1 MALVPKCPFRVN
13 LYSRLGDHLRME
25 HHNYETLRG
34 AMSYRDAL
42 LTRPRTTRVE
52 VLMVLDEST
61 PTHKEPADGLS
72 AVQVIKKYLT
82 PNPNH

>member
-13 LYSRLGDHLRME
+13 LYSRLGDHLRIE

-61 PTHKEPADGLS
+61 PT
-72 AVQVIKKYLT
+72 QVTGESSISGPTLRELPIST
-82 PNPNH
+82 

>member
-13 LYSRLGDHLRME
+13 LYSRLGDHLRIE

-61 PTHKEPADGLS
+61 PTHKEPAD
-72 AVQVIKKYLT
+72 AYL
-82 PNPNH
+82 PFELAQS

>member
-25 HHNYETLRG
+25 HHNYETLPG

-61 PTHKEPADGLS
+61 PTHKEPADAYLPFELS
-72 AVQVIKKYLT
+72 R
-82 PNPNH
+82 P

>member
-25 HHNYETLRG
+25 QHKHETLRG

-61 PTHKEPADGLS
+61 PTHKEPAD
-72 AVQVIKKYLT
+72 AYL
-82 PNPNH
+82 PLPLDRA

>member
-1 MALVPKCPFRVN
+1 
-13 LYSRLGDHLRME
+13 ME

-34 AMSYRDAL
+34 AMSYRDVL

-61 PTHKEPADGLS
+61 PTHKEPADG
-72 AVQVIKKYLT
+72 YL
-82 PNPNH
+82 PFELAQS

>member
-61 PTHKEPADGLS
+61 PTHKEPADG
-72 AVQVIKKYLT
+72 YL
-82 PNPNH
+82 PFELAQS

>member
-13 LYSRLGDHLRME
+13 LYSRLGDHLRIE

-61 PTHKEPADGLS
+61 PT
-72 AVQVIKKYLT
+72 QVTSVAGESSISGPTLRELPIST
-82 PNPNH
+82 

>member
-13 LYSRLGDHLRME
+13 LYSRLGDHLRIE

-61 PTHKEPADGLS
+61 PTHKEPADAYLPFELS
-72 AVQVIKKYLT
+72 R
-82 PNPNH
+82 P

>member
-1 MALVPKCPFRVN
+1 
-13 LYSRLGDHLRME
+13 ME

>member
-61 PTHKEPADGLS
+61 PTHKEPAD
-72 AVQVIKKYLT
+72 AYL
-82 PNPNH
+82 PFELAQS

>member
-25 HHNYETLRG
+25 HHNYETLPG

-61 PTHKEPADGLS
+61 PTHKEPADAYLPFELS
-72 AVQVIKKYLT
+72 SLVRKL
-82 PNPNH
+82 

>member
-1 MALVPKCPFRVN
+1 
-13 LYSRLGDHLRME
+13 ME

-61 PTHKEPADGLS
+61 PTHKEPAD
-72 AVQVIKKYLT
+72 AYL
-82 PNPNH
+82 PFELAQS

>member
-13 LYSRLGDHLRME
+13 LYSRLGDHLRIE

-34 AMSYRDAL
+34 AMSYRDVL

-61 PTHKEPADGLS
+61 PT
-72 AVQVIKKYLT
+72 QVTSVTGESRLIT
-82 PNPNH
+82 

>member
-1 MALVPKCPFRVN
+1 MALVPKCPFSVN
-13 LYSRLGDHLRME
+13 LYSRLGDHLRIE

-61 PTHKEPADGLS
+61 PTHKEPAD
-72 AVQVIKKYLT
+72 AYL
-82 PNPNH
+82 PFELAQS